1 VAVSGVAKL
10 TATPSGHTAGSTSI
24 TVTFKRPV
32 VVGNTAGNIKVTTD
46 GSSDDTSAVVTW
58 APDGSSLTVTRLG
71 GGTFAATA
79 TVEVKTTALE
89 DAYGSQIN
97 TGVLATV
104 S

>member
-1 VAVSGVAKL
+1 M
-10 TATPSGHTAGSTSI
+10 
-24 TVTFKRPV
+24 TFNRPV
-32 VVGNTAGNIKVTTD
+32 VAGNTAGNIKVTTN

-71 GGTFAATA
+71 GGTFTATA
-79 TVEVKTTALE
+79 TVEVKTTALK